1 MLYNSNNG
9 ENRKCFALHETEG
22 EEMYK
27 SKDFTELRN
36 WTVGDDIKVT
46 IADIKS
52 IFEEMIHAIKADIYI
67 RNITIDDSLPAIA
80 LHSSSNSNYMGV
92 YVYLHNNLVGMAL
105 EGKSEQIKAHEL
117 EKLFY
122 RAAGVVSGVHNSYK
136 QTKNIMARFG
146 ARGTGASIGAGVGV
160 AAGAVIGGSVRL
172 VAKGVKALLRNQ
184 EAYDREMGFYNLALG
199 LGDYLIGG
207 ADTNNVIA
215 ELKNNAEKDNALA
228 QYLLGVAYAE
238 GRGETSDFEAAVRWF
253 AAAALNGERRS
264 REIIAYEY
272 LFGEKEYSIEE
283 KHIGLEYLEEMADAG
298 DENAVTNILDIYG
311 LGKIEGI
318 PPDPNK
324 LFEMA
329 EKYAD
334 SGNMYACMVLAG
346 AYDSAK
352 ESRNID
358 FSPYKNDEKAAM
370 RYKQILQE
378 KESQY
383 IEEAAIS
390 LVHMY
395 QAGKIADQNHYNEIY
410 YLTIA
415 ASKGNIEAKTVL
427 VEYYTFGIGTEKNYV
442 KAQKLCDEIIRSGN
456 QEAISTAYYCN
467 YIIADES
474 RKYKLSMDYARKY
487 IGCDG
492 AEADRIEELKE
503 YLKEKEN
510 LISNMTDEER
520 WAYLGEKKPLFYDF
534 RKKIKQWQEDGNWKE
549 FLLSHKKVIA
559 IGCIAIVILIIVLI
573 SVHGLKG
580 DEDAE
585 NVDRKTYS
593 SHSNNKNE
601 QYSEDYYEAMTEY
614 KLMLAE
620 NNVEI
625 ADGEMWE
632 SSNCDFAVSYI
643 NDDDIPELLLYDFE
657 DNYHVDGYG
666 ALFTYEDGA
675 VNFVS
680 RLSLND
686 VRGIGYY
693 EGSGY
698 YMDQYAS
705 TGYGSIQIK
714 HIDDAVNENDWE
726 HTSFTMNLE
735 YDEESAKVT
744 DYFIYKSE
752 TEFESVSE
760 EEFYEVLNECT
771 GNVDLTEYKF
781 FSNNEENREQQLKSK
796 GDSDDSYNDIWEDYL
811 ANDVIG
817 MHKDKIEE
825 RYGPLFFRNSEEFG
839 TCQDYTALGS
849 EYYTVDTDPD
859 NNPVFSF
866 GGSQGDEC
874 EGVAGTAEQIFGIN
888 ADINLKE
895 IVNSIQPDSDA
906 VLILPTDVSYD
917 YWSMTKNLDFGLEYE
932 IYFYPEA
939 LENAVYKPE
948 YDHTAGPE
956 FEQTTLS
963 NVDIA
968 LEDYSEDFNIIEP
981 STYVVIIN
989 KNGVNYR
996 Y

>member
-1 MLYNSNNG
+1 MPFFLKGNFRICYIIPVTERIGN
-9 ENRKCFALHETEG
+9 ALQGSETEG

-36 WTVGDDIKVT
+36 WTLGDDIKVT
-46 IADIKS
+46 ISDIKS

-67 RNITIDDSLPAIA
+67 RNITIDGSLPAIA
-80 LHSSSNSNYMGV
+80 LHSSSNSNYMDI

-105 EGKSEQIKAHEL
+105 EGKGEQIKAQEL

-122 RAAGVVSGVHNSYK
+122 KAAGIVSGVHNSYK

-146 ARGTGASIGAGVGV
+146 VRGTGASIGAGVGV

-207 ADTNNVIA
+207 ADTNNIIA
-215 ELKNNAEKDNALA
+215 ELKNNAEEENALA
-228 QYLLGVAYAE
+228 QYLLGMAYAE
-238 GRGETSDFEAAVRWF
+238 GRGETSDFEAALRWF

-283 KHIGLEYLEEMADAG
+283 KHIGLEYLEEIADAG
-298 DENAVTNILDIYG
+298 DEDAVVNIIDIYG
-311 LGKIEGI
+311 LGVIEGI
-318 PPDPNK
+318 PYDLGK
-324 LFEMA
+324 FFEAA

-334 SGNMYACMVLAG
+334 SGNMYACMVLAS

-352 ESRNID
+352 ESRDID

-370 RYKQILQE
+370 RYGQIVQE

-395 QAGKIADQNHYNEIY
+395 QAGKITDQNHCNEIY

-427 VEYYTFGIGTEKNYV
+427 AEYYTFGIGTEKNYV

-492 AEADRIEELKE
+492 AEADKIEELKK

-510 LISNMTDEER
+510 FISNMTDEER
-520 WAYLGEKKPLFYDF
+520 WAYLGEKKPLLYDF
-534 RKKIKQWQEDGNWKE
+534 RKRIKQRQEEGKWKE
-549 FLLSHKKVIA
+549 FLLLHKKVIA

-573 SVHGLKG
+573 SVHGLKD

-585 NVDRKTYS
+585 NADRKSYS

-601 QYSEDYYEAMTEY
+601 QYSEDHYEAMTEY
-614 KLMLAE
+614 KSMLAD
-620 NNVEI
+620 NNIEI
-625 ADGEMWE
+625 ADGKMWE
-632 SSNCDFAVSYI
+632 SSNCDFAVAYI
-643 NDDDIPELLLYDFE
+643 NDDDIPELLLYDIE
-657 DNYHVDGYG
+657 DSYHVDGYG

-675 VNFVS
+675 VNFIS

-698 YMDQYAS
+698 YMDHYAS
-705 TGYGSIQIK
+705 TGYGSIQIN
-714 HIDDAVNENDWE
+714 HIDDAVNENYGGYAP
-726 HTSFTMNLE
+726 FTVNLK
-735 YDEESAKVT
+735 YDGENAEVT
-744 DYFIYKSE
+744 DYSIYEGE
-752 TEFESVSE
+752 TGFESVSE

-771 GNVDLTEYKF
+771 GNVDLTEYEF
-781 FSNNEENREQQLKSK
+781 FSNNEENREQQLESK
-796 GDSDDSYNDIWEDYL
+796 GDSAAGYDDIWEYYL
-811 ANDVIG
+811 ANDVIS
-817 MHKDKIEE
+817 MSKDKIEE
-825 RYGPLFFRNSEEFG
+825 QYGPLFFRNSEEFA

-849 EYYTVDTDPD
+849 EYYTVETDTY
-859 NNPVFSF
+859 NNPAFSF

-874 EGVAGTAEQIFGIN
+874 EGVAGTAEQIFGITS
-888 ADINLKE
+888 DINLKE
-895 IVNSIQPDSDA
+895 IVNSIRSDSDT
-906 VLILPTDVSYD
+906 VLILPTDI
-917 YWSMTKNLDFGLEYE
+917 K
-932 IYFYPEA
+932 
-939 LENAVYKPE
+939 
-948 YDHTAGPE
+948 
-956 FEQTTLS
+956 
-963 NVDIA
+963 
-968 LEDYSEDFNIIEP
+968 
-981 STYVVIIN
+981 VII
-989 KNGVNYR
+989 KLVLPFTGY
-996 Y
+996 